1 MAQTLSVLRF
11 PEGLPQSPGYPTCGQ
26 KVQVECFMISPPHMI
41 TTRNVGT
48 QEDTGLGTRR
58 RTMLIAFQVAGYNID
73 IALFT

>member
-1 MAQTLSVLRF
+1 
-11 PEGLPQSPGYPTCGQ
+11 
-26 KVQVECFMISPPHMI
+26 MI